1 MISTTDLPHRIYTS
15 ILFRLG
21 RPFCITTVLTFAL
34 GVPVLPSLRLGLF
47 IGVVHGLLVPVYSN
61 RDRVTGFTGIVIRSS
76 LGLSVIAVGYV
87 LAVSTN
93 NLFWKTAVV
102 AFVIICFGVIRTSTD
117 LLTDENPECAQQS
130 RDFSIYELLLVV
142 SIALILRGWSHLI
155 FITVPIFL
163 SLLMKLKV
171 SALGIGNKG
180 QIVFRVFFW
189 IAIFIGS
196 WASHISVQPMSSR
209 FWVSYDQIFRA
220 AMATG
225 LTRWGWTD
233 SNFGTGHAFT
243 YHWLTE
249 AIAGMLARIAGL
261 GEARVVSSILPA
273 LGMLFAAAAV
283 CQLLRCLN
291 LRRQTVLY
299 ITVTFLTFENSFE
312 LFSIGT
318 LWGASIFLTAV
329 ALFLQSAAENRWSY
343 QFLLFLLLPFLS
355 LLSQSALGLA
365 LVLCFVFTQIAMIS
379 IGAISKRIVV
389 QNLLFLGVPTLI
401 LQQTL
406 FKKTA
411 MLAGSGF
418 FNLDNFLNFPALPIP
433 LGRLPE
439 SSFID
444 VRANS
449 FLFFLLLI
457 TTYTIGFWFRPLS
470 SRSRIWEMLVGAQL
484 LASLFLLNFFSLGS
498 YSGKFLV
505 AINVLG
511 LLAGLVTIGRFLETM
526 SIIRIAILSVATLF
540 ALRVARLIVV
550 QISDLETNANNT
562 YAIIGIFTLFIVSI
576 FALFTGRANLT
587 EGRRGFEAKPLFIL
601 FFIGLCLFV
610 WPRQYVP
617 QTIRQSVL
625 SSPRDHS
632 FFLEDK
638 NVRNCLD
645 FIRTN
650 TPSDAVI
657 ATSMWRLPGLSDERY
672 VLTSLLSQRRTL
684 VDGPVFTN
692 HVKWPSRAYLEDLKN
707 VHTSFANSLDDISH
721 AQLLKLGASYFV
733 LDTRFE
739 NSDRTWT
746 SIANQDVLF
755 STSRC
760 SVIKL

>member
-1 MISTTDLPHRIYTS
+1 VISTTDLSHRIDAGV
-15 ILFRLG
+15 LFRLG
-21 RPFCITTVLTFAL
+21 RPICITTVLTFAL
-34 GVPVLPSLRLGLF
+34 GVPVFSSLRLGLF
-47 IGVVHGLLVPVYSN
+47 IGLVHGLLVPVYAN
-61 RDRVTGFTGIVIRSS
+61 RDRVRGFTGIVIMSS
-76 LGLSVIAVGYV
+76 LGLSVTAVGYV
-87 LAVSTN
+87 LAASTN

-102 AFVIICFGVIRTSTD
+102 AFVITCFGVIRTSND
-117 LLTDENPECAQQS
+117 LLTDENPAFTQQS

-142 SIALILRGWSHLI
+142 GIALILRGWSHLI
-155 FITVPIFL
+155 FITVPILL
-163 SLLMKLKV
+163 SLLMKSKV
-171 SALGIGNKG
+171 SAKEIGKRR
-180 QIVFRVFFW
+180 QIVFRAFFW

-196 WASHISVQPMSSR
+196 WASHLSVQPMSSR
-209 FWVSYDQIFRA
+209 FWVSYDQVFRA

-249 AIAGMLARIAGL
+249 GIAGMLARIAGL
-261 GEARVVSSILPA
+261 EEARVVTSILPA
-273 LGMLFAAAAV
+273 FGILFAAAAV
-283 CQLLRCLN
+283 CQLLRRLN
-291 LRRQTVLY
+291 LRPQTVLY
-299 ITVTFLTFENSFE
+299 ITVMFLTFENSFE
-312 LFSIGT
+312 LYSIGT

-329 ALFLQSAAENRWSY
+329 ALFLKSAAENRWSN
-343 QFLLFLLLPFLS
+343 QILLFLLLPFLS

-365 LVLCFVFTQIAMIS
+365 LVVCFVFTQIAMTG
-379 IGAISKRIVV
+379 IGAISKRIAV

-406 FKKTA
+406 FKKTT

-418 FNLDNFLNFPALPIP
+418 FNLNNFLNFPALPIP

-439 SSFID
+439 SKLIE
-444 VRANS
+444 VQANS
-449 FLFFLLLI
+449 FLFIVLLLATQAI
-457 TTYTIGFWFRPLS
+457 AFWFRPAS
-470 SRSRIWEMLVGAQL
+470 SMSRIWQILVGAQL

-511 LLAGLVTIGRFLETM
+511 LLAGLVTVGRFLETM
-526 SIIRIAILSVATLF
+526 SIIQIVTLSVATLF
-540 ALRVARLIVV
+540 ALRVARRIVV

-576 FALFTGRANLT
+576 FALSTGRAYLT
-587 EGRRGFEAKPLFIL
+587 ESRRGFVAKPLFVL

-692 HVKWPSRAYLEDLKN
+692 HVKWSSRAYLEDLKN
-707 VHTSFANSLDDISH
+707 IHTSFANSLDDKSH
-721 AQLLKLGASYFV
+721 AQLVNLGASYFV

-739 NSDRTWT
+739 NADRTWT
-746 SIANQDVLF
+746 SIANQNVVF
-755 STSRC
+755 NNPRC